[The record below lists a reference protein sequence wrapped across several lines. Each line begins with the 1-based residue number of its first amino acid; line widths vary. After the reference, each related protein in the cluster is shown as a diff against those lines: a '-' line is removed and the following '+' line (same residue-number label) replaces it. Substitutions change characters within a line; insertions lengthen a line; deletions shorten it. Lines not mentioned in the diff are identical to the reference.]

1 MQKKP
6 TGIRVTLASNIR
18 KRRKLLGLSQEAL
31 AEMAEIS
38 STMVRDIEACRT
50 WVSDT
55 TLTKLAAALE
65 TDIFR
70 FFIAEDP
77 NEGVNN
83 QTILLE
89 LTKAL
94 KKIRKG
100 FDYSAENILNTWRQK
115 AKDPK
120 MQKPL

>member
-6 TGIRVTLASNIR
+6 TGIRVTLAANIR

-31 AEMAEIS
+31 SEMAGIS

-50 WVSDT
+50 WISDT
-55 TLTKLAAALE
+55 TLTNLATALE

-70 FFIAEDP
+70 FFMPEDP
-77 NEGVNN
+77 NEAVNN
-83 QTILLE
+83 QTVLLE

-100 FDYSAENILNTWRQK
+100 FDYSAESVLKVWRQK
-115 AKDPK
+115 AKDLK
-120 MQKPL
+120 KP